1 MTLRADH
8 VAGAFFVAVG
18 VLVVALSGDLPL
30 GGLSMPGAG
39 FMPILVAA
47 LIIIFGLSLFIRARE
62 SKLFAEIVWDDGKHA
77 AAVLGITTIAVALY
91 VTLGFVITM
100 VLMMVALLVIVE
112 KRNIVRAGLYSA
124 VVAVVTYLVFVHMLQ
139 SPLPP
144 GVLGYY

>member
-47 LIIIFGLSLFIRARE
+47 LIIVFGLSLFLRARE
-62 SKLFAEIVWDDGKHA
+62 SKPFAEIAWDDGKHA
-77 AAVLGITTIAVALY
+77 AAVLGITTIAVAFY
-91 VTLGFVITM
+91 VTLGFIITM
-100 VLMMVALLVIVE
+100 VLMMVALLVIIE
-112 KRNIVRAGLYSA
+112 KRNIVRAGLYSV

>member
-62 SKLFAEIVWDDGKHA
+62 SKPFAEIVWDDGKHA

>member
-39 FMPILVAA
+39 FMPLLVAA
-47 LIIIFGLSLFIRARE
+47 LIIVFGLSLFLRARE
-62 SKLFAEIVWDDGKHA
+62 SKPFAEIAWDDGKHA

-91 VTLGFVITM
+91 VTLGFIITM
-100 VLMMVALLVIVE
+100 VLMMVALLVIIE
-112 KRNIVRAGLYSA
+112 KRNIVRAGLYSV
-124 VVAVVTYLVFVHMLQ
+124 VVAVTTYLIFVHMLQ